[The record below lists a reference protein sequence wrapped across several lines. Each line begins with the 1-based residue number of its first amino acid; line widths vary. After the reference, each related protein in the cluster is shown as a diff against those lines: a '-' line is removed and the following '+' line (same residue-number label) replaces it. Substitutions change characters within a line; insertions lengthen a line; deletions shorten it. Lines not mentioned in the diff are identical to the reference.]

1 MILIHYVMHL
11 YLLLLVELK
20 YKMIIT
26 ISPFDQAGTAW
37 VGSGP
42 CGLRVCVLFD
52 SYVQAWYKFLI
63 IYIYDLN
70 WAKNWWFLTPKE
82 FKTLNQDKKDELVAW
97 QKTSDGKTTIRMTTE
112 EHKNKRKIDKGDR
125 NKSQDN
131 DNVNKKK
138 ETWLKNF
145 KHLMYVLA
153 KEESS
158 NAAFMVSLNA
168 INTLVASLP
177 PPPLKI
183 PLPHLRRQ

>member
-1 MILIHYVMHL
+1 M
-11 YLLLLVELK
+11 
-20 YKMIIT
+20 
-26 ISPFDQAGTAW
+26 
-37 VGSGP
+37 
-42 CGLRVCVLFD
+42 
-52 SYVQAWYKFLI
+52 
-63 IYIYDLN
+63 
-70 WAKNWWFLTPKE
+70 
-82 FKTLNQDKKDELVAW
+82 AW